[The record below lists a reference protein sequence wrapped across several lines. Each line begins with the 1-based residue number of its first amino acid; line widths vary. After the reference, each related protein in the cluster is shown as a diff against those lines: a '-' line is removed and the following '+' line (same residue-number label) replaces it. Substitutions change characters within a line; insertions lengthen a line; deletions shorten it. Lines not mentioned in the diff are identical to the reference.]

1 MKEFEIL
8 LTNFLMEIGIWG
20 YVLSCLFIVIESIVS
35 ILPLSVFV
43 TLLFY
48 KLGLVLGF
56 VISYIF
62 TIAGCFIS
70 YKIFNSKLRIMLENY
85 VVTKDKKKLDNIIKN
100 INKVKFVNLCLI
112 IALPFTPS
120 FLVNIACGLANVNKK
135 KYFLALCIGKTFIVL
150 FWGIIGTSIITSL
163 KNPINYIYI
172 GILLLLC
179 FIISRIVSKK
189 EGLE

>member
-20 YVLSCLFIVIESIVS
+20 YVLSCLFIVIESIIS
-35 ILPLSVFV
+35 FLPLSVFV

-48 KLGLVLGF
+48 KLGPLLGF
-56 VISYIF
+56 IISYIF
-62 TIAGCFIS
+62 TIIGCFIS

-85 VVTKDKKKLDNIIKN
+85 IIRKDKKKLDKVIKN
-100 INKVKFVNLCLI
+100 IKKVKFVNLCLI

-120 FLVNIACGLANVNKK
+120 FLVNIACGLSNVNKK
-135 KYFLALCIGKTFIVL
+135 KYFLALCIGKIFIVI
-150 FWGIIGTSIITSL
+150 FWGLIGTSIITSL
-163 KNPINYIYI
+163 KKPINFIYI

-179 FIISRIVSKK
+179 FIVSRFISKK